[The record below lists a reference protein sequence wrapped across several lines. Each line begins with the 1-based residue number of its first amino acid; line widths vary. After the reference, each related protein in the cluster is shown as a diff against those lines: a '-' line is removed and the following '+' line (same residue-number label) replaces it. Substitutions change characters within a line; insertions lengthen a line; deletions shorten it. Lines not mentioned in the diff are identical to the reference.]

1 MIRVVPRR
9 ANDAQLRL
17 PAGALPPSPS
27 VDPEPSG
34 KAGPLGGCEEDDGGR
49 DQNDTDDTHHAP
61 KDIPAAAWETYGM
74 PKAALGLVLVVGG
87 LLTAACGRD
96 EQAATTSVPTTT
108 TLAPIVVESPADHAV
123 VSPTFVVRGTASVF
137 EATLVVELRRD
148 GDVLER
154 QTVTASE
161 GAPARGSFTATL
173 HSRSGGAATV
183 VAFAPNAADGSPQH
197 VQTVPVVVR

>member
-1 MIRVVPRR
+1 
-9 ANDAQLRL
+9 
-17 PAGALPPSPS
+17 
-27 VDPEPSG
+27 
-34 KAGPLGGCEEDDGGR
+34 
-49 DQNDTDDTHHAP
+49 
-61 KDIPAAAWETYGM
+61 M

-96 EQAATTSVPTTT
+96 EQAATTSVATTT
-108 TLAPIVVESPADHAV
+108 TLPPIVVESPADHAV

-137 EATLVVELRRD
+137 EATLVVELRRG

-154 QTVTASE
+154 QTVTAGE
-161 GAPARGSFTATL
+161 GAPGRGSFRATV
-173 HSRSGGAATV
+173 HAPSGGPATV